1 MSSRTF
7 FLDRLRVGLTALVV
21 THHSAITYGGS
32 GGWFY
37 REVTDGSRWSSL
49 LLTMLCAV
57 DQAFFMGL
65 FFLIAGYF
73 TPASLA
79 RKGGPRFLL
88 DRGVRLG
95 IPLVLFGFVLG
106 PMTVALAGTA
116 KGQPFVEHWA
126 ELLASGR
133 FIAGPLWFVQALLL
147 FAVGHALLNR
157 VAPRPHTG
165 PHDQP
170 LPGHR
175 TWVLAALGVGAAA
188 LLLRQWVPGGQER
201 WGLQIGY
208 FASYVFLYGLGA
220 VAWRHRWLERV
231 ERAQSRPW
239 AWTALVALPLLPL
252 ATLGAEGLTGRAVN
266 VNTGWT
272 LPAVVYAFWEPLV
285 AWGLIAVLL
294 RRGRDQWN
302 RPSPTWQRW
311 SERAYGAFIV
321 HAPVIVA
328 LAVLL
333 QPWDA
338 PAMLKFALVATAGT
352 GLSFGIAGLLL
363 RLPGARR
370 VL

>member
-65 FFLIAGYF
+65 FFLLAGYF

-88 DRGVRLG
+88 DRAVRLG
-95 IPLVLFGFVLG
+95 LPLVLFGFVLG

-116 KGQPFVEHWA
+116 KGQPFLEHWA
-126 ELLASGR
+126 GLLASGR

-147 FAVGHALLNR
+147 FAVGHALLAQFCR
-157 VAPRPHTG
+157 PPHTG
-165 PHDQP
+165 PDDRS
-170 LPGHR
+170 LPGPAA
-175 TWVLAALGVGAAA
+175 WLLSALGVGAAA
-188 LLLRQWVPGGQER
+188 LLLRQWVPVGQER
-201 WGLQIGY
+201 FGLQIGY
-208 FASYVFLYGLGA
+208 FASYVFLYVLGA
-220 VAWRHRWLERV
+220 AAWRHRWLERV
-231 ERAQSRPW
+231 ERRQSRPW
-239 AWTALVALPLLPL
+239 AWAALATAPLLPL
-252 ATLGAEGLTGRAVN
+252 VTLVTEALTGRAAN
-266 VNTGWT
+266 VATGWS
-272 LPAVVYAFWEPLV
+272 LPAVVYALWEPVV
-285 AWGLIAVLL
+285 AWGVIAVLL
-294 RRGRDQWN
+294 RRGRAQWN
-302 RPSPTWQRW
+302 QPSPTWQRW
-311 SERAYGAFIV
+311 SARAYGAFIV

-328 LAVLL
+328 LALLL
-333 QPWDA
+333 QPWGA
-338 PAMLKFALVATAGT
+338 PPLLKFALVATAGT
-352 GLSFGIAGLLL
+352 AVSFGLAGLLL

>member
-1 MSSRTF
+1 MSSRTH

-37 REVTDGSRWSSL
+37 REVTDGSRPSSL

-73 TPASLA
+73 TPPSLA

-88 DRGVRLG
+88 DRLVRLG
-95 IPLVLFGFVLG
+95 LPLALFGFVFG

-116 KGQPFVEHWA
+116 SGQPFVERWA
-126 ELLASGR
+126 ALLADGR
-133 FIAGPLWFVQALLL
+133 FVAGPLWFAQALLL
-147 FAVGHALLNR
+147 FAVGHVLLHR
-157 VAPRPHTG
+157 LGLLQDCTQDDR
-165 PHDQP
+165 P
-170 LPGHR
+170 LPGAAA
-175 TWVLAALGVGAAA
+175 WLAAALGVGAAA
-188 LLLRQWVPGGQER
+188 LLLRQWVPVGQER
-201 WGLQIGY
+201 WGLQVGY

-239 AWTALVALPLLPL
+239 AWTALVAAPVLPL
-252 ATLGAEGLTGRAVN
+252 ATLAAEAVTGRAAV
-266 VNTGWT
+266 VHTGWT
-272 LPAVVYAFWEPLV
+272 LPAVVYAFWEPFV
-285 AWGLIAVLL
+285 AWGVMALLL
-294 RRGRDQWN
+294 RRGRAHWD

-311 SERAYGAFIV
+311 GERAYGAFIV

-328 LAVLL
+328 LALLL
-333 QPWDA
+333 QPWAA
-338 PAMLKFALVATAGT
+338 PPLLKFVLVATAGT
-352 GLSFGIAGLLL
+352 GLSFGIAGVLL